1 MGVGIQPLVIPAIID
16 HSTASS
22 VFQVHMIHPDCLSA
36 LLHSHCISEGFEG
49 DERGAQLAHRH
60 MSEFRMISLETPYS
74 PN

>member
-36 LLHSHCISEGFEG
+36 LPHSHCISEMFEESDG
-49 DERGAQLAHRH
+49 DIQPAHIH
-60 MSEFRMISLETPYS
+60 MSEFRMISLRTPYS